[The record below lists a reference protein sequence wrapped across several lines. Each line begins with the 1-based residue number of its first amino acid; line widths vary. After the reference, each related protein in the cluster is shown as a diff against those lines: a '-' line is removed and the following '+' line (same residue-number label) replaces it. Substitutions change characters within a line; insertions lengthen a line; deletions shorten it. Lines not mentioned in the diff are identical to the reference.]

1 MLSKRAN
8 IDFCKNKMLDSPMP
22 LTCFSHQKK
31 KLLTTSL
38 LCARPDVGSF
48 F

>member
-31 KLLTTSL
+31 KTFDYQPTL
-38 LCARPDVGSF
+38 R
-48 F
+48 